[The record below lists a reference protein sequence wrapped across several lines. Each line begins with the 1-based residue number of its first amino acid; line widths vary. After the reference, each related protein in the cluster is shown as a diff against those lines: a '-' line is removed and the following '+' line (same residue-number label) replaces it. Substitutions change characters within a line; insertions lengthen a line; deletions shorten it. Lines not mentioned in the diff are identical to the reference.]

1 MEALAGY
8 DSDENGSDGEIKT
21 NIEEATLHLKPLEP
35 DNLRSSVKNAIAVAA
50 APEIVTKVGIGFSF
64 RSSLHSTLLT
74 SVVTVTHWHLTSTK
88 YLLTQSWIADR
99 S

>member
-50 APEIVTKVGIGFSF
+50 APEIVTKVGIGI
-64 RSSLHSTLLT
+64 SLQLPIQFTLNTDTL
-74 SVVTVTHWHLTSTK
+74 SVTSTK

-99 S
+99 SDS